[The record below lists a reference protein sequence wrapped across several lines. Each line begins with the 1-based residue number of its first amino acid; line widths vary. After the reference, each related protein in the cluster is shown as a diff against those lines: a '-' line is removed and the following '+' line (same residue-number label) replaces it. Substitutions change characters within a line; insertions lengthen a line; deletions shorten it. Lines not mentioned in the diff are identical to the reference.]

1 MRKLLLLAI
10 GAFAAC
16 ALPAPAQNLQ
26 RLTVQSFTLASDTPQ
41 PRLEVPFHLVLT
53 LRVRERVGEIDNL
66 VLPILAAVEL
76 QGDERHYEVGPAG
89 TLYSE
94 TITVVAHHTGKITIA
109 PATLQAIDARD
120 GREKQWYSNGLTLD
134 VVGGSLLPIHGM
146 GRTVAHAARFAFVV
160 LLWAV
165 GILCGIAVLLLVF
178 RRRPAPVAVAVP
190 AAPAPVPAPVPVR
203 RTRREQLEDA
213 LTVLRAERSR
223 AAAVRVRAAVW
234 HMLGVSEG
242 ATLDDVLRSPEAG
255 DARMRTLLRALER
268 GAFTYD
274 DDLRPAIDAAC
285 DALEGYLA

>member
-1 MRKLLLLAI
+1 MRKLLLVAI
-10 GAFAAC
+10 GAFVAC
-16 ALPAPAQNLQ
+16 ALPCPAQSLQ
-26 RLTVQSFTLASDTPQ
+26 RLTVQTFTLASDTPQ

-53 LRVRERVGEIDNL
+53 LRVRERVSEIDNL

-76 QGDERHYEVGPAG
+76 QGDERHYEVGPSG
-89 TLYSE
+89 TLYRE
-94 TITVVAHHTGKITIA
+94 TITVVAHHTGRITIA

-134 VVGGSLLPIHGM
+134 VGGGSLLPIRGV
-146 GRTVAHAARFAFVV
+146 GRTIAHAARLAFVV
-160 LLWAV
+160 LLWGV
-165 GILCGIAVLLLVF
+165 GILCGIAVLLLLF
-178 RRRPAPVAVAVP
+178 RQRRSAPVAVAVR
-190 AAPAPVPAPVPVR
+190 APAPPVPAPVPVR
-203 RTRREQLEDA
+203 TRRAQLEDA

-223 AAAVRVRAAVW
+223 TAAVRVRAAVW

-255 DARMRTLLRALER
+255 DARMRTLLRSLER

-274 DDLRPAIDAAC
+274 DDLRPAVDAAC